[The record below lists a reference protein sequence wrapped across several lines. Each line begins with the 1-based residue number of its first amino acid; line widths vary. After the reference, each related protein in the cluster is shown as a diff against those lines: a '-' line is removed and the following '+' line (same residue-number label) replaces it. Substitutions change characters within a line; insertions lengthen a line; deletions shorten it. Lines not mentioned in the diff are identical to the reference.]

1 MVWFTTKEIA
11 VMLTLIERY
20 ISMSENQS
28 NIEGLSVMAKK
39 LEDALNYDISLKVTR
54 EQRAVI
60 DELCDASDQLIS
72 TFSHYASDASQI
84 YALEEMKRLASTV
97 FASVTEESM
106 KMKVKSDYAEIR
118 SKVIRD
124 QIAME
129 LKQSGAVKSAT
140 EAVQRA
146 QCDPRYSHVI
156 ADMEEYDIE
165 ASRLMSRAKSLDKIY
180 NAMIQSISLS
190 RIGMDKSN
198 IQPQF

>member
-1 MVWFTTKEIA
+1 
-11 VMLTLIERY
+11 
-20 ISMSENQS
+20 
-28 NIEGLSVMAKK
+28 MAKK

-72 TFSHYASDASQI
+72 TFSHYASDESQI

-190 RIGMDKSN
+190 RIGMDKAN
-198 IQPQF
+198 VQPQF

>member
-1 MVWFTTKEIA
+1 MIWFTTKEIA

-129 LKQSGAVKSAT
+129 LKQSGTVKSAT

-165 ASRLMSRAKSLDKIY
+165 ASRLISRAKSLDKIY

-190 RIGMDKSN
+190 RIGMDKAN
-198 IQPQF
+198 VQPQF

>member
-1 MVWFTTKEIA
+1 MIWFTTKEIA
-11 VMLTLIERY
+11 VMLTLIERH
-20 ISMSENQS
+20 INMSENQS

-190 RIGMDKSN
+190 RIGMDKAN
-198 IQPQF
+198 VQPQF

>member
-1 MVWFTTKEIA
+1 MIWFTTKEIA

-54 EQRAVI
+54 EQKAVI

-72 TFSHYASDASQI
+72 TFSHYASDTSQI

-198 IQPQF
+198 IQPQL

>member
-1 MVWFTTKEIA
+1 MIWFTTREIA

>member
-1 MVWFTTKEIA
+1 MIWFTTKEIA
-11 VMLTLIERY
+11 VMLTLIERH

-190 RIGMDKSN
+190 RIGMDKAN
-198 IQPQF
+198 VQPQF

>member
-1 MVWFTTKEIA
+1 MIWFTTKEIA

-72 TFSHYASDASQI
+72 TFSHYASDESQI

-190 RIGMDKSN
+190 RIGMDKAN
-198 IQPQF
+198 VQPQF

>member
-1 MVWFTTKEIA
+1 MIWFTTKEIA

-165 ASRLMSRAKSLDKIY
+165 ASRLISRAKSLDKIY

-190 RIGMDKSN
+190 RIGMDKAN
-198 IQPQF
+198 VQPQF

>member
-1 MVWFTTKEIA
+1 MIWFTTKEIA

-39 LEDALNYDISLKVTR
+39 LEDALNYDISLKVTK

>member
-1 MVWFTTKEIA
+1 MIWFTTKEIA

-84 YALEEMKRLASTV
+84 YTLEEMKRLASTV

-190 RIGMDKSN
+190 RIGMDKAN
-198 IQPQF
+198 VQPQF

>member
-1 MVWFTTKEIA
+1 MIWFTTKEIA

-54 EQRAVI
+54 EQRAAI

-190 RIGMDKSN
+190 RIGMDKAN
-198 IQPQF
+198 VQPQL

>member
-1 MVWFTTKEIA
+1 
-11 VMLTLIERY
+11 MLTLIERY

-190 RIGMDKSN
+190 RIGMDKAN
-198 IQPQF
+198 VQPQF

>member
-1 MVWFTTKEIA
+1 MIWFTTKEIA

-28 NIEGLSVMAKK
+28 NIEGLSIMAKK

-190 RIGMDKSN
+190 RIGMDKAN
-198 IQPQF
+198 VQPQF

>member
-72 TFSHYASDASQI
+72 TFSHYATDASQI

-165 ASRLMSRAKSLDKIY
+165 ASRLMARAKSLDKIY

>member
-1 MVWFTTKEIA
+1 MIWFTTKEIA

-72 TFSHYASDASQI
+72 TFSHYAPDASQI

-129 LKQSGAVKSAT
+129 FKQSGAVKSAT

>member
-1 MVWFTTKEIA
+1 M
-11 VMLTLIERY
+11 
-20 ISMSENQS
+20 
-28 NIEGLSVMAKK
+28 
-39 LEDALNYDISLKVTR
+39 
-54 EQRAVI
+54 
-60 DELCDASDQLIS
+60 
-72 TFSHYASDASQI
+72 
-84 YALEEMKRLASTV
+84 
-97 FASVTEESM
+97 
-106 KMKVKSDYAEIR
+106 
-118 SKVIRD
+118 IRD

-190 RIGMDKSN
+190 RIGMDKAN
-198 IQPQF
+198 VQPQF

>member
-72 TFSHYASDASQI
+72 AFSHYATDASQI

-165 ASRLMSRAKSLDKIY
+165 ASRLMARAKSLDKIY

>member
-1 MVWFTTKEIA
+1 MIWFTTKEIA

-72 TFSHYASDASQI
+72 TFSHYASDESQI

-190 RIGMDKSN
+190 RIGMDKAN
-198 IQPQF
+198 V

>member
-1 MVWFTTKEIA
+1 MIWFTTKEIA

-72 TFSHYASDASQI
+72 TFSNYASDASQI

-198 IQPQF
+198 IQPQL

>member
-1 MVWFTTKEIA
+1 MIWFTTKEIA

-72 TFSHYASDASQI
+72 TFSHYASDTSQI